1 VNNIEAARLLAVLAA
16 GFPNFNLQ
24 KETVA
29 VYANQLE
36 DLSYSDGEVAIGN
49 LLKTEDWFP
58 TISKIRKE
66 ILLVGGGLSPSR
78 EQAWIEVQYA
88 IAHKGHTGKPEWT
101 HDAVSEAVRCIGW
114 TNLCLSQNQETTRA
128 HFFKAYDGIS
138 QRTDRAAQTGYKA
151 ELENGSGNYKL
162 QLENVVKSV

>member
-1 VNNIEAARLLAVLAA
+1 MNNIEAARLLALLAA

-36 DLSYSDGEVAIGN
+36 DLPYQHGEEAVAN

-66 ILLVGGGLSPSR
+66 ILFVAGGLSPSR
-78 EQAWIEVQYA
+78 EQAWLEVQRQ
-88 IAHKGHTGKPEWT
+88 IAHKGHMGSPDWSHES
-101 HDAVSEAVRCIGW
+101 VSDAVRCIGW
-114 TNLCLSQNQETTRA
+114 RNLCLSENQDTTRA

-138 QRTDRAAQTGYKA
+138 QRTDRFLQTGNNA
-151 ELENGSGNYKL
+151 QLENGSGKYKL
-162 QLENVVKSV
+162 QLENIVKSV